1 MLDGRVT
8 VDALLLQRPSARGAV
23 AVTVAAAQPAWV
35 YVFGPFKLDPSRG
48 RLTYGTEVV
57 PLPYRLFELLMTLVR
72 ANGCIVSREA
82 LYAQIWPEGGVA
94 DSSLSQH
101 IYMLRRALG
110 ERAGDRLY
118 IATIHDRGF
127 RFVAPISIEDA
138 TQNFYPVIDQCQ
150 PNEEDVTPSLTVI
163 HDYSRAFRSL
173 ERGTANCLSTAV
185 QYFESA
191 LRNDPN
197 YVPCLVGLARAHLL
211 LAQHGYSS
219 GHNEFPKAK
228 DVIIK
233 ALQLDPTCAAA
244 HAVNSNIMLFC
255 DWNWRDA
262 KRELDA
268 AVQLD
273 PKHATVRASA
283 IWVFAWIGQHEKA
296 LAEVEHAVVAEPSS
310 PHLQLLLGRALIDR
324 GDYQGAIDHLS
335 DLIETYPDHAATARR
350 YRAEA
355 LISSGQ
361 PANAVLDLSL
371 LPQDRAEDLAF
382 RLPLLAL
389 AHAKNGDAEKAHDV
403 YDVLVAME
411 KTDYIPAGNLV
422 PIALAVGRR
431 GQALEHFEKALN
443 RREPGLP
450 LLRFSPWLTNIRL
463 SDPFKSLLNE
473 MDAG

>member
-1 MLDGRVT
+1 MT
-8 VDALLLQRPSARGAV
+8 A
-23 AVTVAAAQPAWV
+23 AVTQPAWV
-35 YVFGPFKLDPSRG
+35 YVFGPFKLDASRG
-48 RLTYGTEVV
+48 RLTYGSEVV

-82 LYAQIWPEGGVA
+82 LYSQIWPDGGVA

-138 TQNFYPVIDQCQ
+138 GQSIDPLPDRSQ
-150 PNEEDVTPSLTVI
+150 PHQEAVTPSLTVI

-173 ERGTANCLSTAV
+173 ECGTAHHLSTAV

-197 YVPCLVGLARAHLL
+197 YVPSLVGLARAHLL

-219 GHNEFPKAK
+219 GHNEFPRAK
-228 DVIIK
+228 DAIIK
-233 ALQLDPTCAAA
+233 ALQLDPVCPAA

-262 KRELDA
+262 KRELDT

-283 IWVFAWIGQHEKA
+283 IWLFDWIGQHEKA
-296 LAEVEHAVVAEPSS
+296 LAEIEHAVVAEPSS
-310 PHLQLLLGRALIDR
+310 PHLQVLLGRALIDG
-324 GDYQGAIDHLS
+324 GDYQGAIDHFS
-335 DLIETYPDHAATARR
+335 DLIETYADHAATARR

-355 LISSGQ
+355 LILNGV
-361 PANAVLDLSL
+361 PADAILDLSL

-389 AHAKNGDAEKAHDV
+389 AHAQSGDVEKAQDV
-403 YDVLVAME
+403 YDVLLAMR
-411 KTDYIPAGNLV
+411 KTDYVPAGNLV
-422 PIALAVGRR
+422 AIALAVGRR
-431 GQALEHFEKALN
+431 GQALEHFEKALK
-443 RREPGLP
+443 RREPALP
-450 LLRFSPWLTNIRL
+450 LLRFSPWLKSIRQ
-463 SDPFKSLLNE
+463 SDPFKALSAE